1 LTDMQVVIL
10 AGGLATR
17 LGHLT
22 KDLPKSLVEMQG
34 RPFLEYQLDLLRRA
48 GIRNIVLCVGHLGR
62 QIEGY
67 FGDGQKHGVSIRYSY
82 EDTPLGTAGA
92 LKNAVSMLGDVFCC
106 MYGDSYLSVDFP
118 AVMRYFEAHDKLALM
133 TVFENHDRF
142 DKSNTAVKGN
152 LVSKY
157 DKQKKNREMFYI
169 DYGVSVFR
177 KRVLDMVPDG
187 RFYSLEDLFPRLIAL
202 KELIAYE
209 VTERFYEIGSPQGLR
224 DFKEYIEG
232 AR

>member
-34 RPFLEYQLDLLRRA
+34 RPFLEYQLDLLRTA

-157 DKQKKNREMFYI
+157 DKQMMSGDMVYI

>member
-1 LTDMQVVIL
+1 
-10 AGGLATR
+10 
-17 LGHLT
+17 
-22 KDLPKSLVEMQG
+22 
-34 RPFLEYQLDLLRRA
+34 
-48 GIRNIVLCVGHLGR
+48 
-62 QIEGY
+62 
-67 FGDGQKHGVSIRYSY
+67 
-82 EDTPLGTAGA
+82 
-92 LKNAVSMLGDVFCC
+92 

-133 TVFENHDRF
+133 TVFENHDLF